1 MHAAQGS
8 CYVNPLPRWTGEGK
22 LNERLIGWDKG
33 REIVYQTRVWQWE
46 VKVKILPSIPSLL
59 DWTSE
64 FSTSS
69 PLWSPC
75 HKLLQRGSLPGITSP
90 ASKHTVAR
98 GAPPLTPLL
107 PWCLQSDFF
116 HIFNICVY
124 IHMYISC
131 TYSQFSLWCSVV
143 SVFFFSL
150 ITLVVLEMLMGCCW
164 RPQLWPAAGSS
175 WLALALSDMGK
186 LLAASH
192 RHPCILC
199 HYQNLAMQTQHIGS
213 GSSDAELGIQVHL

>member
-1 MHAAQGS
+1 MEH
-8 CYVNPLPRWTGEGK
+8 L
-22 LNERLIGWDKG
+22 L
-33 REIVYQTRVWQWE
+33 
-46 VKVKILPSIPSLL
+46 SLL
-59 DWTSE
+59 CW
-64 FSTSS
+64 
-69 PLWSPC
+69 
-75 HKLLQRGSLPGITSP
+75 
-90 ASKHTVAR
+90 
-98 GAPPLTPLL
+98 
-107 PWCLQSDFF
+107 PWCLQSGFF
-116 HIFNICVY
+116 HMFNICVY
-124 IHMYISC
+124 IHMYISY

-213 GSSDAELGIQVHL
+213 GSSDAVRNPSAFIKGRPLQCCKFRIFLCCLNLFKKLARLIFFFSPHENLQWVEKGEWVWFFFFSWES